1 MEHRWGTRSKL
12 DIPARVQCGPEGL
25 LFGTLRDA
33 SVSGAF
39 FSTAAQMP
47 LLASVYVQLGAQ
59 SQTPRVEAYV
69 IRRARDGFGLE
80 WADLAPTVIVRLLAC
95 RSAVP
100 VSLSLPVEHSHAGL
114 GVTLSAGDTSCK
126 MLLEEIKVLLAQLD

>member
-12 DIPARVQCGPEGL
+12 DIPAQVQCGSQGL

-47 LLASVYVQLGAQ
+47 LLASVHVQLGAH
-59 SQTPRVEAYV
+59 SQIPRIEAYV
-69 IRRARDGFGLE
+69 IRRAADGFGLE
-80 WADLAPTVIVRLLAC
+80 WADLAPTVIVRLLASC
-95 RSAVP
+95 SAAP
-100 VSLSLPVEHSHAGL
+100 ISLSLSVEHSHAGL
-114 GVTLSAGDTSCK
+114 GVSLPADSAPCK
-126 MLLEEIKVLLAQLD
+126 VLLEEFKVVLAKLD

>member
-12 DIPARVQCGPEGL
+12 DIPARVQCGSQGL

-47 LLASVYVQLGAQ
+47 LLASVHVQLGAQ
-59 SQTPRVEAYV
+59 SQTPGVEAYV
-69 IRRARDGFGLE
+69 IRRATDGIGLE
-80 WADLAPTVIVRLLAC
+80 WVDLAPTVIVRLLA
-95 RSAVP
+95 RHSAVA
-100 VSLSLPVEHSHAGL
+100 VSLSLPVEHSHPEL
-114 GVTLSAGDTSCK
+114 GVPFAADSPTC
-126 MLLEEIKVLLAQLD
+126 KVLLDEIKLLLAELD